1 MSEVADYPS
10 IREELRTLVDHIP
23 GRDAPAVRKML
34 RAFIDPLE
42 LKLLLAPLDDEP
54 ISEHEEEALQAS
66 EERRQRGELPLSHE
80 QVLRELGITES
91 DLL

>member
-1 MSEVADYPS
+1 MSELADYSS

-23 GRDAPAVRKML
+23 DRDAPAVRKML

-42 LKLLLAPLDDEP
+42 LKLLLAPVDDEP
-54 ISEHEEEALQAS
+54 ITEHEKVALKTS
-66 EERRQRGELPLSHE
+66 EERRQRQEMPLSHD
-80 QVLRELGITES
+80 QVLRELGYIES